1 MIRSL
6 LLSLTLAM
14 SAFAGTAVDKSSEPK
29 PTPMMRTVDPALVK
43 AGEPVTI
50 KGEHLSKDF
59 ISAVYVTD
67 GKKDRQVTLE
77 TQTDDTVTFKVPS
90 ELKPGMYKVVVLL
103 NVVEPTLVE
112 EPVRI
117 NVTE

>member
-1 MIRSL
+1 MLLSL
-6 LLSLTLAM
+6 LLALMLPV
-14 SAFAGTAVDKSSEPK
+14 GTAVGTVDKAADPR

-43 AGEPVTI
+43 AGEVVVI

-59 ISAVYVTD
+59 VSAVYVTD
-67 GKKDRQVTLE
+67 GKRDRQVTL
-77 TQTDDTVTFKVPS
+77 TVQTDDTVSFTVPA
-90 ELKPGMYKVVVLL
+90 ELKPGSYKVTVLL

-112 EPVRI
+112 EPVRL